1 MDHLAFICDA
11 ISKKSGQPFKLTNK
25 SSLSGG
31 CINQCFQ
38 LEGHN
43 SSSFR
48 LKQNSKSFLPF
59 FEAEALP
66 LEEIKNTDSVR
77 VPAVITFG
85 VTDDSSFLVLEF
97 IPEGISNHKGQK
109 ELGKQLANLHKIQKS
124 FLGGSVI
131 IVLERPPNPIHRRKI
146 GFHFTGI
153 HGCFINL
160 I

>member
-1 MDHLAFICDA
+1 MENLSFICDA
-11 ISKKSGQPFKLTNK
+11 ISKKSGQPFTLANK

-38 LEGHN
+38 LEGHD
-43 SSSFR
+43 SSSFF

-59 FEAEALP
+59 FEAEALA
-66 LEEIKNTDSVR
+66 LEEIKNTNSVR
-77 VPAVITFG
+77 VPEVITFG